1 MTPGQS
7 FRSCLTRYATFSGR
21 ASRSEFW
28 WFQAPWLVVW
38 AGLLFSLVIM
48 VPSINRNGHLTGEA
62 VTFYPFF
69 VAFYLASAVGIVAV
83 IIPSFAVT
91 LRRLHDTGR
100 SGWWVLIVLV
110 PFGVLV
116 LLVFLALEG
125 TPGQTRFGPAP
136 LTPGLA

>member
-7 FRSCLTRYATFSGR
+7 FRTCLTRYATFSGR

-28 WFQAPWLVVW
+28 WFQSPWLVIC

-48 VPSINRNGHLTGEA
+48 VPSINRHGHLTGEA

-69 VAFYLASAVGIVAV
+69 VAFYLASAVYLIAA
-83 IIPSFAVT
+83 IIPSLAVT
-91 LRRLHDTGR
+91 LRRMHDSGR

-110 PFGVLV
+110 PFGGLI
-116 LLVFLALEG
+116 LLIFLAQKG
-125 TPGQTRFGPAP
+125 TPGHNRFGADP
-136 LTPGLA
+136 LAVA